1 MAIRISKVYTKS
13 GDAGETSLV
22 GGQRV
27 RKESLRIESYGTVD
41 ELNATIGVARAFNVA
56 HGKKRIADR
65 IERELQMIQQS
76 LFNLGSEL
84 ACKPEDLFAGMPIVT
99 AADIGQL
106 EACMDEW
113 TTELPILKSF
123 ILPGGG
129 MVHAQMHVC
138 RTVCRRAE
146 RVVLRLSREESV
158 RPDAIRYLNRLSDF
172 FFVLGRW
179 VGVKYGEPEFL
190 WQAGLKPGG
199 TKADLAKAKAK
210 KPR

>member
-1 MAIRISKVYTKS
+1 MAIRISKVYTKT
-13 GDAGETSLV
+13 GDSGETALV

-41 ELNATIGVARAFNVA
+41 ELNAAVGLARAFNVA
-56 HGKKRIADR
+56 HSKKKIADR
-65 IERELQMIQQS
+65 IESELQLVQQA

-84 ACKPEDLFAGMPIVT
+84 ACKPEDLFPGMPIVSE
-99 AADIGQL
+99 ADIAHL

-113 TTELPILKSF
+113 TPAMPILKTF

-146 RVVLRLSREESV
+146 RVVLRLGREEAV

-179 VGVKYGEPEFL
+179 VGLKNKEAELL
-190 WQAGLKPGG
+190 WQTGLQPAGS
-199 TKADLAKAKAK
+199 KADLAKARAK
-210 KPR
+210 KRL

>member
-1 MAIRISKVYTKS
+1 MAIRITKVYTKS
-13 GDAGETSLV
+13 GDKGETSLV

-27 RKESLRIESYGTVD
+27 RKESRRIEAYGTID

-56 HGKKRIADR
+56 HGKKRVADR
-65 IERELQMIQQS
+65 IERELQSVQQS

-84 ACKPEDLFAGMPIVT
+84 ACLPEDLFAGMPIVT
-99 AADIGQL
+99 AAEISQL

-146 RVVLRLSREESV
+146 RVVLRLGREESV
-158 RPDAIRYLNRLSDF
+158 RPDVIRYLNRLSDF

-179 VGVKYGEPEFL
+179 VGLKYGEPEFF
-190 WQAGLKPGG
+190 WQAGLNPAG
-199 TKADLAKAKAK
+199 TKADLAKVKAK
-210 KPR
+210 KQ